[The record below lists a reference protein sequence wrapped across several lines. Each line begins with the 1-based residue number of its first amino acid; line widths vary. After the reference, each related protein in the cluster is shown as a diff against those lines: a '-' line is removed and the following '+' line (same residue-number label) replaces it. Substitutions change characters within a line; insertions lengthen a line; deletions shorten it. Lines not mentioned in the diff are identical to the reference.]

1 MRTEIKIGIAVGLIV
16 AVGAVLYLVVFNHE
30 GESGSLTGPS
40 GQVTALP
47 SRHAGSSSSDAIV
60 PIIGGT
66 PAAPEV
72 AAATTQPSSPAT
84 PESTTGT
91 PVITPTFASAPPAPE
106 PSASPSVLPVKVGAA
121 TTKPA
126 APAAAPVA
134 VVAPAGGSTYVVK
147 KSDTGLWRVAEQ
159 VYGPGK
165 GRYWTL
171 IEKANPQ
178 VDTFH
183 LSEGITLVIPP
194 VADKPA
200 TKGGEKVVA
209 AGVQVPELSSVA
221 SPSDTS
227 EHVYTVQAGDSWW
240 SIATKEYK
248 DGKYAANLRKA
259 NPHVEVLRTG
269 QKIKLPA
276 INGVKAAGTAASATA
291 TPVVKPAVKAAVAK
305 PAAPVNTDRPVFD

>member
-40 GQVTALP
+40 GQATALP
-47 SRHAGSSSSDAIV
+47 SRHAGSSSSDPIV
-60 PIIGGT
+60 PIIGGA

-72 AAATTQPSSPAT
+72 AAATPQPSSPAT
-84 PESTTGT
+84 PEATTVT
-91 PVITPTFASAPPAPE
+91 PVITPTIASAPPAPE

-126 APAAAPVA
+126 SPAAAPVA

-183 LSEGITLVIPP
+183 LSEGMTLVIPP
-194 VADKPA
+194 VADKSA
-200 TKGGEKVVA
+200 KGGEKVVA

-248 DGKYAANLRKA
+248 DGKYATNLRKA

-276 INGVKAAGTAASATA
+276 INGVKAAGTAATVTAPSA
-291 TPVVKPAVKAAVAK
+291 VKPAAKPAVAR